1 MYFIESFC
9 GGSSQ
14 LRLYSNS
21 IERIRNHLNKISKLR
36 AQMISDSDKMNDE
49 FGDPC
54 KQDWEDYNNTVM
66 DMTPENV
73 HEYEA
78 KMNSIREKE
87 KKLWKEFA
95 EKWIQ
100 KNNPDWEKFF
110 LENSD
115 FADISS
121 DSEFHIYEIKE
132 FPDTDGDFLFSDF
145 QQVKIEEIRM
155 NRRYNSYKD

>member
-1 MYFIESFC
+1 
-9 GGSSQ
+9 
-14 LRLYSNS
+14 
-21 IERIRNHLNKISKLR
+21 
-36 AQMISDSDKMNDE
+36 MISDSDKMNDE